1 MNNFANIISTL
12 KIYIY
17 KYFVNIAS
25 VQLSCVQLFETLQHA
40 RSPCPIPTLW
50 VYPNSCPLSQ
60 WCHRT
65 ISSSVV
71 PFSSCLQSFLVSGSF
86 PMNQFFALG
95 SQSIGISASAS
106 VPPTLHNS
114 LWFQQNVLFFL
125 ETLKVKIN
133 HVWLFATPWTV
144 VHQAPLSMGFSRKEH
159 CLWVFIPSS
168 RGLPNP
174 GIKPGY
180 SAFQADS

>member
-65 ISSSVV
+65 ISSSIV
-71 PFSSCLQSFLVSGSF
+71 PFSSCLQSFLASGSF

-95 SQSIGISASAS
+95 SQNIGVSAYHQSFQWMYIQDWFPLGWTGWISLQSKVLASDS
-106 VPPTLHNS
+106 STTIQKHEFFDMLLS
-114 LWFQQNVLFFL
+114 L
-125 ETLKVKIN
+125 
-133 HVWLFATPWTV
+133 
-144 VHQAPLSMGFSRKEH
+144 
-159 CLWVFIPSS
+159 
-168 RGLPNP
+168 
-174 GIKPGY
+174 
-180 SAFQADS
+180 